1 MHEDMEE
8 TSAPT
13 SGATSASIRAEGSA
27 ATTLYFQRC
36 TWCGTAVYR
45 RVLCPACQNTDL
57 RVEPSRGTGTVRHS
71 RTILAQA
78 PSARNESLIELAE
91 GFVVR
96 GRVMG
101 MSVGIP
107 TGARVQ
113 LVTAKDPIRKEPVFR
128 LLDV

>member
-1 MHEDMEE
+1 M
-8 TSAPT
+8 PT
-13 SGATSASIRAEGSA
+13 PIPDATSRSPRAESA
-27 ATTLYFQRC
+27 AAATLYFQRC

-45 RVLCPACQNTDL
+45 RLLCPACQNTDL
-57 RVEPSRGTGTVRHS
+57 RVEPSMGTGTVRYS
-71 RTILAQA
+71 RTILSHA

-113 LVTAKDPIRKEPVFR
+113 LVTAKDTIRKEPVFR
-128 LLDV
+128 LLDA